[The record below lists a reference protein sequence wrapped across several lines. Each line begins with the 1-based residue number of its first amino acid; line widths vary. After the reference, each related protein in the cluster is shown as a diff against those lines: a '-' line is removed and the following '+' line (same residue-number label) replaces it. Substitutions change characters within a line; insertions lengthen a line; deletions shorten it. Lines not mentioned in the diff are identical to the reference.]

1 MATLTNIF
9 IDQGADFSTTVTITE
24 TDENAF
30 NLSDYSA
37 QAQLRKTYDSLTSV
51 DFSTTI
57 AADPLSG
64 LISLELTSAQTA
76 TLEAGRY
83 VYDLVITSNG
93 GQKTRVIEGIAT
105 VLPSVSRS

>member
-9 IDQGADFSTTVTITE
+9 IDQGATFSTSVTIT
-24 TDENAF
+24 DEEGNALDLT
-30 NLSDYSA
+30 NYSA

-64 LISLELTSAQTA
+64 LISLELTAAQTA
-76 TLEAGRY
+76 ALEAGRY

-93 GQKTRVIEGIAT
+93 GQKNK
-105 VLPSVSRS
+105 SD

>member
-9 IDQGADFSTTVTITE
+9 IDQGATFSTSVTIT
-24 TDENAF
+24 DEEGNALDLT
-30 NLSDYSA
+30 NYSA

-64 LISLELTSAQTA
+64 LISLELTAAQTA
-76 TLEAGRY
+76 ALEAGRY

>member
-1 MATLTNIF
+1 MATLANIF
-9 IDQGADFSTTVTITE
+9 IDQGATFSTTVTVTG
-24 TDENAF
+24 TDENPLDLT
-30 NLSDYSA
+30 NYSA

-57 AADPLSG
+57 AVDPLSG